1 MIDLTFAIPF
11 QNSAKTLPAVVASC
25 FSQNFVPKILL
36 CDNGSKDGC
45 RQMVDYW
52 LSTEH
57 EQFKTVKLI
66 TAIELAAGRSK
77 NISFVRYHLCNL
89 VKSEFI
95 FLLDSD
101 VLLPPFV
108 VSNMVDFMNSAENF
122 GCLGLRCEPLSDH
135 VQFGCCLMRT
145 IVARKIKWQ
154 QSHTAAGEFRCEC
167 WHAKQEVEAMDLIV
181 QYFPDSQ
188 ARHLKYF

>member
-11 QNSAKTLPAVVASC
+11 QNSGTTLPAVIHSC
-25 FSQNFVPKILL
+25 YSQNFVPKVLL
-36 CDNGSKDGC
+36 CDNGSQDGT
-45 RQMVDYW
+45 RQMIDYLIKENCFPKDT
-52 LSTEH
+52 LSV
-57 EQFKTVKLI
+57 FAALD
-66 TAIELAAGRSK
+66 LAAGRRK
-77 NISFVRYHLCNL
+77 NIPFVRYHLCQK

-101 VLLPPFV
+101 VFLPPFV
-108 VSNMVDFMNSAENF
+108 VSDMVNFLNSAKNY

-145 IVARKIKWQ
+145 HTARKIKWQ
-154 QSHTAAGEFRCEC
+154 QSRTTTGEFRCEC
-167 WHAKQEVEAMDLIV
+167 WHAQKDLETLGLTV
-181 QYFPDSQ
+181 GFFPDSQ